1 MAGNRAIPINNQT
14 ILLEVCEADKKDLE
28 DEVKHMKDI
37 IKSKN
42 LEICLLKSKLRN
54 SEIVDDEARVGVS
67 IPPAWRLLEVILRRV
82 YIPRRGKPQ

>member
-42 LEICLLKSKLRN
+42 LEIGLLKSKLRN
-54 SEIVDDEARVGVS
+54 SETVDDESRVWVS
-67 IPPAWRLLEVILRRV
+67 TSLETAGGDIVPSLSS
-82 YIPRRGKPQ
+82 